1 MLTDE
6 TSMTTKLN
14 RVSATVLTLSIVL
27 GAGAAHAAGQ
37 VSEVFTSQQPATPFR
52 FDIDGQTYTWGA
64 NSNQVMDGFA
74 AGEHTY
80 FYQGQADQVQLRRD
94 NIADVSTGNPCG
106 VFVERQGASA
116 NLLQANYPSDGSNTG
131 NCDMAG
137 MIASRVINR
146 GALDLFSNTG
156 PNPKNVERVDY
167 FYEYGVSAP
176 VSQDALAQAGHV
188 VAEKSGNNAIQIAAI
203 TALDVLGQ
211 PSAYGPL
218 VRVNGNGCSDPDIC
232 YGITSLRHNYAF
244 FQNNSLVPQGFPS
257 FLKFSTES
265 VGMAFV
271 SAEQLGLSLGQRYY
285 GFSYFPE
292 DVDQSVHNLTDPA
305 SFPNDTNDEHILFGD
320 GADIYGGVAGH
331 FVSSS
336 LSVASGAVFKD
347 ENSDGQFDA
356 NEAGISNISISLH
369 QDIDANNVFDD
380 KIDAQ
385 LGDSLESD
393 RSGVFYLS
401 GLNDGSYF
409 LVLDNNDADIP
420 PGLSLADGAE
430 VLHFVVDG
438 NDPENLNFSFTSS
451 ENNQG
456 NTGGST
462 TTDGSTT
469 DGATTDGATTDGATT
484 DGATTDGATTD
495 GATTDGATTDG
506 ATTDGST
513 TDGSTTDGSTT
524 DGSTTDGATTD
535 GATTDGATTDGAT
548 TDGATTDGATTDGSS
563 TGGFVV
569 IEDGSETSAVADSAV
584 VNQGDTL
591 TIDVLSNDIDGPGDG
606 LTIVST
612 SASSNA
618 AITIENGQIVYKP
631 NFGFIG
637 QDSFLYVVQDSQGTQ
652 DTGTV
657 SVSVE
662 RYSDINNNGLNDF
675 IECNCENLTLEVG
688 VTGNALGG
696 LSHLLLM
703 FMSLVGLMR
712 IYQLAVSRAAGAN
725 V

>member
-14 RVSATVLTLSIVL
+14 RVPATVLALSIVL
-27 GAGAAHAAGQ
+27 SAGAAHAAGQ

-64 NSNQVMDGFA
+64 NTNQVMDGFA
-74 AGEHTY
+74 AGGHTY

-106 VFVERQGASA
+106 VFVERQGASS
-116 NLLQANYPSDGSNTG
+116 NLLQANYPSDGSDTG
-131 NCDMAG
+131 NCDMAA

-146 GALDLFSNTG
+146 GALNLFSNTG

-292 DVDQSVHNLTDPA
+292 DVDQSVHSLTDPS
-305 SFPNDTNDEHILFGD
+305 SFPNNTNDEHILFGD

-380 KIDAQ
+380 KIDTQ

-409 LVLDNNDADIP
+409 LVLDNNDVDIP
-420 PGLSLADGAE
+420 PGLSLAEGAE

-438 NDPENLNFSFTSS
+438 NDPDNLNFSFTSS
-451 ENNQG
+451 EDNQG

-462 TTDGSTT
+462 TE
-469 DGATTDGATTDGATT
+469 GATTEGATTEGATT
-484 DGATTDGATTD
+484 EGATTEGATTE
-495 GATTDGATTDG
+495 GATTDG

-513 TDGSTTDGSTT
+513 TDGS
-524 DGSTTDGATTD
+524 
-535 GATTDGATTDGAT
+535 
-548 TDGATTDGATTDGSS
+548 S
-563 TGGFVV
+563 TGGFV
-569 IEDGSETSAVADSAV
+569 IIDDGSETSAVADSAV

-618 AITIENGQIVYKP
+618 AITIENGQIIYKP

-637 QDSFLYVVQDSQGTQ
+637 QDSFLYVMQDSQGTQ

-703 FMSLVGLMR
+703 FISLVGLMR
-712 IYQLAVSRAAGAN
+712 LYQLAVSRAAGAN